1 METFFILLYVFNAF
15 RTKNRSSENNT
26 CTYIHFRCGATLFF
40 FIAASYM
47 CCTHTRTRFLCVWAF
62 SFIFRYIPKAQCK
75 IVYSYITSESIQE
88 LLARYT
94 EARNSTDGQTD
105 TQIKQKYNIYFEYG
119 KAVDATLVSMIIP
132 VGWLDGRVLLECI
145 VFVFTG
151 QIRKILFKY
160 LRSLHATDE
169 RICYA
174 SVPYHTNFCPAN
186 VYSLANKRRSTDL
199 EHMSVPSWMEKKVS
213 KPSVKTTR
221 PFKIIIFSVRCTAF
235 VTLMLL
241 REWKSTVVVRY
252 GSCRWKGGICSSA
265 KKDCLLICL
274 ERQIEYWSTS
284 KCFCTRN

>member
-1 METFFILLYVFNAF
+1 MLSAPKIGHPKTTHVRTFTFVAEQL
-15 RTKNRSSENNT
+15 
-26 CTYIHFRCGATLFF
+26 CFF
-40 FIAASYM
+40 FTAASYM
-47 CCTHTRTRFLCVWAF
+47 CCTHTHTILVCVWAF

-132 VGWLDGRVLLECI
+132 VGWLDGRVLLACI

-169 RICYA
+169 KICYA
-174 SVPYHTNFCPAN
+174 SVPTIPIF
-186 VYSLANKRRSTDL
+186 V
-199 EHMSVPSWMEKKVS
+199 
-213 KPSVKTTR
+213 R
-221 PFKIIIFSVRCTAF
+221 PTCT
-235 VTLMLL
+235 VW
-241 REWKSTVVVRY
+241 RI
-252 GSCRWKGGICSSA
+252 KGGRPTSNTCLCQVGWKKKSA
-265 KKDCLLICL
+265 NLPW
-274 ERQIEYWSTS
+274 RQHVHS
-284 KCFCTRN
+284 K